1 MNLSRNVS
9 EIIREHVTL
18 EVESIDRMYL
28 NVYQPQLQR
37 ELGVVGFLLSIPD
50 PKHLAAIYLVTRA
63 IPQHEATGRVNRL
76 GVWAI
81 RKSRISHWRS
91 QARRTETA
99 PDTTRF
105 ASFLTVPA

>member
-37 ELGVVGFLLSIPD
+37 DLGVVGFFRFHRGQPF
-50 PKHLAAIYLVTRA
+50 AASSLMATMTR
-63 IPQHEATGRVNRL
+63 T
-76 GVWAI
+76 
-81 RKSRISHWRS
+81 
-91 QARRTETA
+91 
-99 PDTTRF
+99 F
-105 ASFLTVPA
+105 

>member
-37 ELGVVGFLLSIPD
+37 DWEW
-50 PKHLAAIYLVTRA
+50 LVSFVFIA
-63 IPQHEATGRVNRL
+63 VNRL
-76 GVWAI
+76 LP
-81 RKSRISHWRS
+81 
-91 QARRTETA
+91 QA
-99 PDTTRF
+99 
-105 ASFLTVPA
+105 